1 MLGDYD
7 DARFKELAMRF
18 SSPVYPGEM
27 IQVEIWKDGSFSA
40 LVNAREVVVVNN
52 GYAAFA
58 APAQRVKRWVRQTT
72 PRRFLKA
79 ARARSRSSRSTSRP
93 SATR

>member
-1 MLGDYD
+1 LRRRRAFRARSCTDCARCESSATLLRMLGDYD

-27 IQVEIWKDGSFSA
+27 IEVEIWKDGSFRA
-40 LVNAREVVVVNN
+40 PVAARGVVVVNN

-58 APAQRVKRWVRQTT
+58 APAHG
-72 PRRFLKA
+72 
-79 ARARSRSSRSTSRP
+79 
-93 SATR
+93 